1 MQNTAA
7 IQEDLVFGLDIG
19 TRSIVGV
26 VGFQDRKGF
35 HVVAMAQQEHE
46 TRAMLD
52 GQIHDIYKVGDT
64 IRKVKNDLERQLDRQ
79 LQTSVLQLPDVYCV
93 RSMQRQNMHSRKKR
107 E

>member
-64 IRKVKNDLERQLDRQ
+64 IRKVNWKDSWTDSF
-79 LQTSVLQLPDVYCV
+79 QTSVLQLPDVYCV
-93 RSMQRQNMHSRKKR
+93 RSMQRQNMHSRKRR